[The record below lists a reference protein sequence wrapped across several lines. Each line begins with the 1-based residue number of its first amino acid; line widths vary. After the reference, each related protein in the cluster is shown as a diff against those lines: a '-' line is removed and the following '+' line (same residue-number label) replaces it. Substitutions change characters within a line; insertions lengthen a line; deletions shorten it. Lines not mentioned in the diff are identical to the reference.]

1 MATNNFNPLNTM
13 NMMTM
18 TQHLSQHFNNFKL
31 SNETSIFSQDFVNQ
45 TSLLFLQ
52 IFLISLFSGFSN
64 YFSSSFE
71 ALRNL
76 VGNYIR
82 RFCSRIFGPIIRLLR
97 WTYKFVTR
105 QRPKY
110 TIRRNISLIT
120 DANIRNGEMFQILQW
135 FINSKFCTKK
145 QKEINLDSQEIYYT
159 GTTSLEEYNEHNKSK
174 ISFNVSGSLGQEET
188 ILFQDHEIIYY
199 CEKSQIEIHGD
210 IETSKRD
217 NITYFLETTDYNQ
230 HSDII
235 EQLCE
240 HAIRTHNSNRT
251 EWKQLI
257 YHNDSDCWKEPQE
270 IVSPTNINSIILRKD
285 MKEEF
290 VTSLDFFRN
299 NKQFY
304 QEHGQRYKY
313 VVVLMGYP
321 GTGKTTL
328 AMAYANQNKRHIYAL
343 NLKSSQEGDL
353 KYLID
358 TMDTKNGDLLIDD
371 FDHYFTELG
380 VNNTD
385 KTETKKS
392 DESDKSDSETDED
405 EQRHKRRRHREKKEE
420 PKKISYHEFLTVLD
434 GIGSKDGLVVYICI
448 NDPSKLFKNLNIEEL
463 ALFRERRINKIF
475 ECKLC
480 DHDMIAGIYKNI
492 FNELPNMKL
501 IKNIAIDKYAPCVIA
516 QQFISLFEKY
526 GGNITGKQKEID
538 TILMNLASDS
548 IETNQDKIMSYIK
561 NLKEYN
567 ASVQEKH
574 NSKLD

>member
-1 MATNNFNPLNTM
+1 
-13 NMMTM
+13 
-18 TQHLSQHFNNFKL
+18 
-31 SNETSIFSQDFVNQ
+31 
-45 TSLLFLQ
+45 
-52 IFLISLFSGFSN
+52 
-64 YFSSSFE
+64 
-71 ALRNL
+71 
-76 VGNYIR
+76 
-82 RFCSRIFGPIIRLLR
+82 
-97 WTYKFVTR
+97 
-105 QRPKY
+105 
-110 TIRRNISLIT
+110 
-120 DANIRNGEMFQILQW
+120 
-135 FINSKFCTKK
+135 
-145 QKEINLDSQEIYYT
+145 
-159 GTTSLEEYNEHNKSK
+159 
-174 ISFNVSGSLGQEET
+174 
-188 ILFQDHEIIYY
+188 
-199 CEKSQIEIHGD
+199 
-210 IETSKRD
+210 
-217 NITYFLETTDYNQ
+217 
-230 HSDII
+230 
-235 EQLCE
+235 
-240 HAIRTHNSNRT
+240 
-251 EWKQLI
+251 
-257 YHNDSDCWKEPQE
+257 
-270 IVSPTNINSIILRKD
+270 

-392 DESDKSDSETDED
+392 DESNESDSETDDD

-475 ECKLC
+475 ECKL
-480 DHDMIAGIYKNI
+480 
-492 FNELPNMKL
+492 
-501 IKNIAIDKYAPCVIA
+501 
-516 QQFISLFEKY
+516 
-526 GGNITGKQKEID
+526 
-538 TILMNLASDS
+538 
-548 IETNQDKIMSYIK
+548 
-561 NLKEYN
+561 NLKDFD
-567 ASVQEKH
+567 EKQF
-574 NSKLD
+574 NKYLRL